1 MNKSQPFRQHQLT
14 RALKAARAAGGA
26 NPHVRVVLPNGT
38 QLFLSGGE
46 VEVPKK
52 NHSVPDPG
60 PKSSS
65 PVRSPASLA
74 RGGKE
79 AMGDLGVRAFPLA
92 KGGSSHGMVKRQAAD
107 PARPGRTGKP
117 QSAADT
123 KQASGGLS
131 SPAKAGQ
138 CGT

>member
-14 RALKAARAAGGA
+14 RALKAAQAAGGA

-46 VEVPKK
+46 VEAPVPKVRGK
-52 NHSVPDPG
+52 TVAAVRDPSSVSKGNLPG
-60 PKSSS
+60 SQN
-65 PVRSPASLA
+65 
-74 RGGKE
+74 
-79 AMGDLGVRAFPLA
+79 RAPLA
-92 KGGSSHGMVKRQAAD
+92 KGGSRHGMFKEQAAD
-107 PARPGRTGKP
+107 PAHPGRTGKP

-131 SPAKAGQ
+131 RPARAGE

>member
-14 RALKAARAAGGA
+14 RALKAAQAAGGA

-46 VEVPKK
+46 VEAPVPKVRGK
-52 NHSVPDPG
+52 TAAAVRDPSSVSKGNLPG
-60 PKSSS
+60 SQNR
-65 PVRSPASLA
+65 V
-74 RGGKE
+74 
-79 AMGDLGVRAFPLA
+79 PLA
-92 KGGSSHGMVKRQAAD
+92 EGGSRHGMFKEQAAD

-131 SPAKAGQ
+131 LPAKAGQ

>member
-14 RALKAARAAGGA
+14 RALKAAQAAGGA

-46 VEVPKK
+46 VEAPVPKVRGK
-52 NHSVPDPG
+52 TAAAVRDPSSVSKGSLPG
-60 PKSSS
+60 SQN
-65 PVRSPASLA
+65 
-74 RGGKE
+74 
-79 AMGDLGVRAFPLA
+79 RAPLA
-92 KGGSSHGMVKRQAAD
+92 EGGSRHGMFKEQAAD

-131 SPAKAGQ
+131 RPARAGE